1 MLDTTRHWVYKSEQ
15 DKYSVCPQ
23 GVSSLVGESNN
34 TQPQMC
40 YKGKEQGIPGEYLTL
55 QGEPQELSN
64 LDREAKEELSEK
76 VTFNLLLEG

>member
-1 MLDTTRHWVYKSEQ
+1 MPDTTRHWVYKSEQ
-15 DKYSVCPQ
+15 DKHSVCPQ

-40 YKGKEQGIPGEYLTL
+40 YKGKEQGVPG
-55 QGEPQELSN
+55 GDSQELSN